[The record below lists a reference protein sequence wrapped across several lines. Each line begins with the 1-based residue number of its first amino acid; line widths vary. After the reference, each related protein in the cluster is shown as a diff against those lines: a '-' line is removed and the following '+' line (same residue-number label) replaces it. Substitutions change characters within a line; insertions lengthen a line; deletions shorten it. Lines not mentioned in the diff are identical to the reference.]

1 MSVNRPENFETI
13 LLEVDAG
20 DHVATITLNRP
31 EQLNTFNRT
40 MCTEMSEAWRAV
52 KLDESVHAVVLRAAG
67 ARAFSAGL
75 DNKTPYGQP
84 ENVWNHEDPGEAL
97 SPKWQKMWKPVVCAV
112 QGMCTAGA
120 FYFVNESD
128 VVICSSDATFFDS
141 HVSAGLVCAL
151 EPIGLMRRIGLGE
164 TLRMALMGN
173 DERVSADTAL
183 RIGLVSEVVSPEQLW
198 SRAHDIAATIA
209 AKPPSATQGTVK
221 AIWESLDKP
230 YRAALD
236 QGLIYTRLG
245 NPIGKA
251 ELAAQ
256 SNSDENATSD
266 PKIR

>member
-1 MSVNRPENFETI
+1 MPVKSTGFETI
-13 LLEVDAG
+13 LLDVDAV

-31 EQLNTFNRT
+31 EQLNAFNRT
-40 MCTEMSEAWRAV
+40 MCEEIAQVWRTV

-67 ARAFSAGL
+67 SRAFSAGL
-75 DNKTPYGQP
+75 DIKTPYGQP
-84 ENVWNHEDPGEAL
+84 ENVWNHEDPGELL

-112 QGMCTAGA
+112 QGICTAGA
-120 FYFVNESD
+120 FYFINESD
-128 VVICSSDATFFDS
+128 VVICSDDATFFDS

-164 TLRMALMGN
+164 TLRIALMGN
-173 DERVSADTAL
+173 DERVGADTAL
-183 RIGLVSEVVSPEQLW
+183 RIGLVSEVVATDQLFR
-198 SRAHDIAATIA
+198 RAHQIAAAIA

-230 YRAALD
+230 YRAAMD

-245 NPIGKA
+245 NPLGTA

-256 SNSDENATSD
+256 QDSDGKDARRE